1 MRCSRDK
8 GNSGN
13 LLCALS
19 QALRSRRVYQL
30 QKKKGIFSPVLPKEL
45 DSSKTVTF
53 PLRKAK
59 TLWE

>member
-45 DSSKTVTF
+45 DSSKTVTS
-53 PLRKAK
+53 PLREAK